1 MKYFDHKSFFY
12 CHCGFSLQ
20 RTETFHKVFDA
31 DDYYIGM
38 CHYSWQQQQN
48 YKKQTQ
54 RGGREDTQKKSE
66 VVKIVQKIFLTG
78 GAIFFF

>member
-1 MKYFDHKSFFY
+1 MANDKIYICYDMKNKKKMKYFDHKSFFY

-48 YKKQTQ
+48 YKKQT
-54 RGGREDTQKKSE
+54 
-66 VVKIVQKIFLTG
+66 
-78 GAIFFF
+78 

>member
-38 CHYSWQQQQN
+38 CVIIHGN
-48 YKKQTQ
+48 NNKITKNKP
-54 RGGREDTQKKSE
+54 RAEEEKIHKKS
-66 VVKIVQKIFLTG
+66 QR
-78 GAIFFF
+78 

>member
-31 DDYYIGM
+31 DDDVEVIYIGM
-38 CHYSWQQQQN
+38 CVIIHGN
-48 YKKQTQ
+48 NNKITKNKP
-54 RGGREDTQKKSE
+54 REEEEKIHKKS
-66 VVKIVQKIFLTG
+66 QR
-78 GAIFFF
+78 